1 MTRGTTIQSL
11 LTRYLKFSNADHF
24 DRATWSPRQWQEK
37 KLTAILARNAD
48 TAFGRAHGFAR
59 IRGIRDYQAR
69 VPAQTYD
76 TLQPYV
82 ERAMKGEE
90 GVLTADN
97 PVMFVTTS
105 GTTGRVKYI
114 PITPSYLHEYS
125 HGLHVHTYQVLAD
138 FGDILEGKVLV
149 SSSSDAEGTT
159 ASGKPYGAISG
170 YLTRTQP
177 SFLRRSY
184 VVPYEVCKVKQ
195 IDQKYYLT
203 LRHALAADV
212 RYVVTPNPSSLLM
225 LAEKMNAYADQ
236 LIEDIRYGTLTLPPG
251 AESPML
257 TSALAKDPRRAD
269 ELASILRSSGRLEPF
284 EAWPNLRA
292 LSCWKGG
299 TMPLYLRKLPEHFGD
314 VPIRDLGYMAS
325 EGRGAT
331 PLVNAGAGGVVSL
344 TSHFF
349 EFVPAEQREFA
360 EPQFLTCDELEANRE
375 YYVYFTTS
383 GGLYRY
389 DINDLIRVVD
399 FYRNTP
405 VIEFVRKGEGITSI
419 TGEKLTESQ
428 VTAALLDV
436 TSRYGFDVQHFT
448 ACVEW
453 SDPPYYAMYCE
464 LDQDWS
470 PERCRR
476 FLLEM
481 DRSLCRL
488 NIEYEGKRESR
499 RLDHPVLKRVAKGSY
514 QELRQKRVSQGAPE
528 AQVKMPHLSTN
539 MKFGEQLSVVEE
551 YRAEAAEA
559 LR

>member
-1 MTRGTTIQSL
+1 MPII
-11 LTRYLKFSNADHF
+11 SN
-24 DRATWSPRQWQEK
+24 RATWSPRQWQEK

-236 LIEDIRYGTLTLPPG
+236 LMRRHPVRHADPAARRREPHAHQRSGEG
-251 AESPML
+251 S
-257 TSALAKDPRRAD
+257 SARRRAGID
-269 ELASILRSSGRLEPF
+269 
-284 EAWPNLRA
+284 
-292 LSCWKGG
+292 
-299 TMPLYLRKLPEHFGD
+299 T
-314 VPIRDLGYMAS
+314 
-325 EGRGAT
+325 
-331 PLVNAGAGGVVSL
+331 
-344 TSHFF
+344 
-349 EFVPAEQREFA
+349 AEQRAPGAFRGLA
-360 EPQFLTCDELEANRE
+360 EPARAEL
-375 YYVYFTTS
+375 
-383 GGLYRY
+383 L
-389 DINDLIRVVD
+389 
-399 FYRNTP
+399 
-405 VIEFVRKGEGITSI
+405 EGRDD
-419 TGEKLTESQ
+419 
-428 VTAALLDV
+428 AAL
-436 TSRYGFDVQHFT
+436 
-448 ACVEW
+448 
-453 SDPPYYAMYCE
+453 P
-464 LDQDWS
+464 
-470 PERCRR
+470 
-476 FLLEM
+476 
-481 DRSLCRL
+481 
-488 NIEYEGKRESR
+488 
-499 RLDHPVLKRVAKGSY
+499 
-514 QELRQKRVSQGAPE
+514 
-528 AQVKMPHLSTN
+528 AQAA
-539 MKFGEQLSVVEE
+539 
-551 YRAEAAEA
+551 RAF
-559 LR
+559 R